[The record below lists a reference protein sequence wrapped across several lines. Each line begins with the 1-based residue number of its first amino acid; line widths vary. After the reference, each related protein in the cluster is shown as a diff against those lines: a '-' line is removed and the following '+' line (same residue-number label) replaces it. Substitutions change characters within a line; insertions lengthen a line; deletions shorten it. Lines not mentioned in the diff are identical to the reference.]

1 MRLFGAEHH
10 ETRRL
15 WTKSLMEH
23 DEGIDVVVLEIVFVY
38 ENLLGE
44 LQTNPFSIP
53 YQLFLPMPVFSCNQ
67 VRITTVQALFGI

>member
-10 ETRRL
+10 ETKRL

-23 DEGIDVVVLEIVFVY
+23 DEGIDVVVLENVFVY

-44 LQTNPFSIP
+44 LQATDRCV
-53 YQLFLPMPVFSCNQ
+53 LFQ
-67 VRITTVQALFGI
+67 TKDRINKFA